1 MKKIVSLML
10 TVVLCLACAVTV
22 FADTEYKVGRDVEF
36 SGQTN
41 FDYFYTYTDKDVN
54 YKCFSVVSAEGQRF
68 YAAVR
73 ENLYEY
79 YRATFAGQSL
89 TLNGAYQRA
98 ADDGSPVIKIRT
110 QITFDEKGKKVSTLL
125 DELLVPVLKV
135 NADSLDFQTIYDVF
149 DDSALTVANDGS
161 YITFDT
167 NPYNFKD
174 SFLFTDVV
182 LREIKLANQIY
193 GLPDWL
199 YEEMVSTKALDGRQK
214 ESFDRLTVTWTYSPN
229 TGLEVTYRKNN

>member
-1 MKKIVSLML
+1 M
-10 TVVLCLACAVTV
+10 
-22 FADTEYKVGRDVEF
+22 
-36 SGQTN
+36 
-41 FDYFYTYTDKDVN
+41 
-54 YKCFSVVSAEGQRF
+54 
-68 YAAVR
+68 
-73 ENLYEY
+73 
-79 YRATFAGQSL
+79 
-89 TLNGAYQRA
+89 
-98 ADDGSPVIKIRT
+98 
-110 QITFDEKGKKVSTLL
+110 L

-149 DDSALTVANDGS
+149 DDRALTVANDGS